1 MMAKMLMI
9 VMMTM
14 MKMVWFTWDET
25 RLGCSNHFWI
35 DQAATEKL
43 KFKLKGKTELVFKM
57 KTKFH
62 PRCKYRQTFR
72 QRMRNS
78 TEFL

>member
-1 MMAKMLMI
+1 MLTLTMAKILMI

-43 KFKLKGKTELVFKM
+43 KFKLKVISSKCLMIIQICSWSICTRDKERKD
-57 KTKFH
+57 
-62 PRCKYRQTFR
+62 
-72 QRMRNS
+72 
-78 TEFL
+78 